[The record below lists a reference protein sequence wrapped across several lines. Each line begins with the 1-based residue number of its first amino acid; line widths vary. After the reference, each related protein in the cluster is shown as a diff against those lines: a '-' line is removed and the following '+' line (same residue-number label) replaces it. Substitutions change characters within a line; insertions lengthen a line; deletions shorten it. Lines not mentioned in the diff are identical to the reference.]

1 VYTVLGFSFG
11 WFALAAVVAVID
23 VLTTMLAIAV
33 TVYGTLALIG
43 VLVFT
48 AIGIRR
54 WITDRRRNV
63 ERAGPEIT
71 PPIVVSDDPDCKFYR
86 TPADALAAG
95 FTPTMKVFDGQGHRL
110 LAAGN
115 QLFVSPSDSDGAVEL
130 AEVLRRWLGYMDAI
144 RWSTADMELEL
155 LVQASVEHLGYSR

>member
-1 VYTVLGFSFG
+1 MFTVLGFSFG
-11 WFALAAVVAVID
+11 WLALGAVVAVID
-23 VLTTMLAIAV
+23 VLTTALVIAV
-33 TVYGTLALIG
+33 TVYGSLAVIG

-54 WITDRRRNV
+54 WIADHR
-63 ERAGPEIT
+63 RAGPVIT
-71 PPIVVSDDPDCKFYR
+71 PPIVVTDDPDCKFYR
-86 TPADALAAG
+86 STADALAAG
-95 FTPTMKVFDGQGHRL
+95 FTPTTKVFDAQGHRL

-115 QLFVSPSDSDGAVEL
+115 KLRMSSSDPDGAVEL

-144 RWSTADMELEL
+144 RWSTADMELQL

>member
-1 VYTVLGFSFG
+1 VYSVLGFSFG

-33 TVYGTLALIG
+33 TIYGSLALIG

-54 WITDRRRNV
+54 WLTDRRRHM
-63 ERAGPEIT
+63 EPTGPAIT
-71 PPIVVSDDPDCKFYR
+71 PPNVVSDDPECKFYR

-95 FTPTMKVFDGQGHRL
+95 FTPTMKVFDAQGHRL
-110 LAAGN
+110 LPAGN
-115 QLFVSPSDSDGAVEL
+115 QLHMSPTDPDGAVEL

-144 RWSTADMELEL
+144 RWSTANMELEL

>member
-23 VLTTMLAIAV
+23 VLTTMFAIAV
-33 TVYGTLALIG
+33 TVYGTLAVIG
-43 VLVFT
+43 VLVFA

-54 WITDRRRNV
+54 WIIDRRRSD
-63 ERAGPEIT
+63 IT
-71 PPIVVSDDPDCKFYR
+71 PPIVAADDPDCKFYR
-86 TPADALAAG
+86 SAADALAAG
-95 FTPTMKVFDGQGHRL
+95 FTPTTKVFDGQGHRL
-110 LAAGN
+110 SAMGN
-115 QLFVSPSDSDGAVEL
+115 RLRVSRSDPDGAGEL
-130 AEVLRRWLGYMDAI
+130 AEILRRWLGYMDAI